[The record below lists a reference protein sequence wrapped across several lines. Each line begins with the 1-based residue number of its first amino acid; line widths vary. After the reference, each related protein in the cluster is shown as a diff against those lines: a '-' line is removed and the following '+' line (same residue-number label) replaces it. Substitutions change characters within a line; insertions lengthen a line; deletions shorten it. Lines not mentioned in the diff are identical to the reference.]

1 MLQKGPKNGKI
12 KLRGKTLFGSF
23 RLFDRFGDDS
33 AESQVLF
40 GTGAPPPTSTPG
52 HGAFGES
59 VQDR

>member
-1 MLQKGPKNGKI
+1 MEKSNCEE
-12 KLRGKTLFGSF
+12 KTLFVSF